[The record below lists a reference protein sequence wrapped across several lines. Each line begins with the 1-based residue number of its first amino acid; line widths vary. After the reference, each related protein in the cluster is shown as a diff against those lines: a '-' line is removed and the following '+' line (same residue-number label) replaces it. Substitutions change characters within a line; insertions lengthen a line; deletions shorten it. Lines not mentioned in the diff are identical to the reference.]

1 MIIILFSCQND
12 LNDNDF
18 VKKGESN
25 VKISEA
31 SIEVFSKI
39 LSKAV
44 KYDCD
49 LRNYIK
55 KESLKKITM
64 DYDVF
69 YPLIKNEI
77 IHNNLTFRDI
87 LMRYVE
93 NEDIFKEIEQ
103 KLPLLT
109 IFIPQLPS
117 GFNANA
123 WNSKDEIPCI
133 TTGRIVND
141 SIYYYQDGMNV
152 FSTSSDMI
160 PGFPVLVLKN
170 NERIKRSQGLT
181 KSSTAI
187 NYEYEFIDEI
197 FNGINPSIKTK
208 TPAFMESNRDAEF
221 LIDAYK
227 EMGANGFRWQ
237 RDNIY
242 YGFKSTNNIESRGAI
257 DRSIVE
263 CLGFFYLEPEAMNKI
278 ADQKGVDPMLK
289 DDDMVSVNT
298 NATPQVSAAFW
309 TDGQFEFKIDVLIN
323 NVSGLGSSITKY
335 FFSDPN
341 ELFDM
346 IYEPVDK
353 IGEWRIYRRTGVRKS
368 WGTYLGID
376 LVTWDLE
383 NNGFSWK
390 FLISEIDD
398 QQQETIRHSNTSEFA
413 ANFSG
418 GFKIGLNF
426 GASQKKTRINEYTLV
441 TFKNSDDLGTL
452 ELNFSDPVIV
462 SQNPSNKIYYGF
474 PLRNKYVD
482 LDVFPR
488 KRY

>member
-1 MIIILFSCQND
+1 MVLISCQND
-12 LNDNDF
+12 LDENSHFIKN
-18 VKKGESN
+18 GESN
-25 VKISEA
+25 VDVSEA

-44 KYDCD
+44 KSDCD

-77 IHNNLTFRDI
+77 IHSGLTFRDI
-87 LMRYVE
+87 LLQYVE
-93 NEDIFKEIEQ
+93 NEDVFKEIEQ

-109 IFIPQLPS
+109 IFIPKLPS
-117 GFNANA
+117 GFNANI
-123 WNSKDEIPCI
+123 WNSKDEIPCV

-141 SIYYYQDGMNV
+141 SIFYYQDGMTV
-152 FSTSSDMI
+152 FSTSSDLI

-170 NERIKRSQGLT
+170 NERIKRSEGLT
-181 KSSTAI
+181 KASTAI
-187 NYEYEFIDEI
+187 NYKYEFIDEV
-197 FNGINPSIKTK
+197 FNGINPPVKTK
-208 TPAFMESNRDAEF
+208 TPAFSEKYKDEIF
-221 LIDAYK
+221 LINAYK

-242 YGFKSTNNIESRGAI
+242 YGFKKTDSIESRGAI

-263 CLGFFYLEPEAMNKI
+263 CLGRFYLKPEAMNKI
-278 ADQKGVDPMLK
+278 ADQQGADPMLK
-289 DDDMVSVNT
+289 DDIVLVNT
-298 NATPQVSAAFW
+298 TATPQVSAAFW

-323 NVSGLGSSITKY
+323 NISGLGASITKY

-346 IYEPVDK
+346 IYEPVAKD
-353 IGEWRIYRRTGVRKS
+353 GEWRTYRRIGVRES

-383 NNGFSWK
+383 SNGFSWK

-398 QQQETIRHSNTSEFA
+398 QQQETIKHSNTSEFA

-418 GFKIGLNF
+418 GFKIGINF
-426 GASQKKTRINEYTLV
+426 GASQKHNRTTEYTLV
-441 TFKNSDDLGTL
+441 TFKNSDDLGSL
-452 ELNFSDPVIV
+452 ELNFSDPIIV

-474 PLRNKYVD
+474 PLCNKYVD
-482 LDVFPR
+482 LDVYPR